1 MPSTAK
7 GPAGTQE
14 TVRLV
19 KEAAARHG
27 VRNIVVASNS
37 GETALLF
44 ADMAKAGFRVVC
56 VGHAFGFAGPGQ
68 NEMKP
73 EARQALAE
81 AGIALI
87 HAAHVLSGAERG
99 ISKQFGGRGPVE
111 IMAST
116 LYLFGQGTKVCVEIA
131 AMALD
136 AGLVPYGEDL
146 LAVAGTGR
154 GADTACII
162 RPAYTADILATRV
175 REIVCKPWDC

>member
-1 MPSTAK
+1 MTSTPK

-14 TVRLV
+14 TVRLA
-19 KEAAARHG
+19 KEACARHG
-27 VRNIVVASNS
+27 IRNVVVASNS

-44 ADMAKAGFRVVC
+44 ADMAKEGFRVVC

-68 NEMKP
+68 NEMTSQ
-73 EARQALAE
+73 ARHALAD
-81 AGIALI
+81 AGIAQI

-99 ISKQFGGRGPVE
+99 ISKKFGGRGPVE

-162 RPAYTADILATRV
+162 RPAYTADILATQV

>member
-1 MPSTAK
+1 MTPTAK

-14 TVRLV
+14 TVRLAM
-19 KEAAARHG
+19 EAAARHR
-27 VRNIVVASNS
+27 VRSIVVASNT

-44 ADMAKAGFRVVC
+44 AGMARDGARVVC

-68 NEMKP
+68 NEMAP
-73 EARQALAE
+73 EARQALAD
-81 AGIALI
+81 AGIAVI
-87 HAAHVLSGAERG
+87 HATHVLSGAERG
-99 ISKQFGGRGPVE
+99 ISRKFGGRGPVE

-136 AGLVPYGEDL
+136 AGLVPFGEDV
-146 LAVAGTGR
+146 LAVGGTGR

-162 RPAYTADILATRV
+162 RPAYTADILSTRV

>member
-7 GPAGTQE
+7 GPAGTEE
-14 TVRLV
+14 TVRLAR
-19 KEAAARHG
+19 EAAARHG
-27 VRNIVVASNS
+27 VRNVVVASNT

-44 ADMAKAGFRVVC
+44 AGMAKEGFRVVC

-68 NEMKP
+68 NEMTP
-73 EARQALAE
+73 DARKALAE
-81 AGIALI
+81 AGIKVV

-99 ISKQFGGRGPVE
+99 ISKKFGGRGPVE

-136 AGLVPYGEDL
+136 AGLVPFGEDV
-146 LAVAGTGR
+146 LAVGGTGR

-175 REIVCKPWDC
+175 REIVCKPCDC